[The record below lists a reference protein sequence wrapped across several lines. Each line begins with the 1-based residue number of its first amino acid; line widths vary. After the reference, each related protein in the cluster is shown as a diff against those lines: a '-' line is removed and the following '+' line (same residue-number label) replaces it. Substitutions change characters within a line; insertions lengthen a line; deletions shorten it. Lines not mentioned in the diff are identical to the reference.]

1 MGEII
6 GMKEYE
12 EMLNKERIMNKT
24 AYKPNNVKGNND
36 SKDDKE
42 NNLLYINEDE
52 PLSDENIHSIEKLM
66 KQIKNMLEILYDIWN
81 KTKSTWQL
89 TNTQMMKLHEYNLSH
104 INIPDNSE
112 DDEYD
117 QYNGVDDISFE
128 DIKSIFGQNHP
139 ITKISSDKERKNVVK
154 ECIQDCFNYI
164 NILQEYNQTD
174 IAYRKLLELRED
186 QEIDKLIS
194 IANNESDPDKKS
206 LLIKSID
213 QYNSNKHMDYLRDPL
228 SDNEK
233 NIFINTFG
241 DKNKIDYWVKRSIAK
256 LEQLNIDKKFILS
269 ISGLEK
275 IHLPERYHLLSNMTL
290 LYFMRSIIFSDTAN
304 NNSNKTDRSKI
315 IAMINAL
322 DVVVRDS
329 STLEHK
335 TRILNNIMAFLDQ
348 LIEPV
353 YKKYYPDKT
362 IIDLPISNDNEE
374 E

>member
-12 EMLNKERIMNKT
+12 EELKNKKIVNKT
-24 AYKPNNVKGNND
+24 AFKPNNVKD
-36 SKDDKE
+36 SDDTKDSEKD
-42 NNLLYINEDE
+42 NLFYINEDD
-52 PLSDENIHSIEKLM
+52 PLSDKNINTIEKLM
-66 KQIKNMLEILYDIWN
+66 KQMKNMLEILYDIWN
-81 KTKSTWQL
+81 KTKTTWQL

-104 INIPDNSE
+104 IIIPDNSE
-112 DDEYD
+112 DCEYD
-117 QYNGVDDISFE
+117 QYNGVDNISFD

-139 ITKISSDKERKNVVK
+139 ITKISNNAERKNVVK

-186 QEIDKLIS
+186 QEISKLIA
-194 IANNESDPDKKS
+194 IANNEPDPDKKS

-213 QYNSNKHMDYLRDPL
+213 QYNSIKHMDYLKDPL

-233 NIFINTFG
+233 SIFINAFG
-241 DKNKIDYWVKRSIAK
+241 DKDKINYWIKRSITK

-322 DVVVRDS
+322 DAVIRNS

-335 TRILNNIMAFLDQ
+335 TRVIDNIMAFLDQ

-362 IIDLPISNDNEE
+362 IIDLPISNNNEE